1 MSPKQPKWLKIK
13 DMEGLKGWSEQRK
26 GHKAVRRKERVMGQG
41 GGRGEVT
48 GWRDGWWVGDGK
60 KPSTTRSSMMER
72 REKHGKGEERAD
84 MTRRGLMKESQLE

>member
-1 MSPKQPKWLKIK
+1 
-13 DMEGLKGWSEQRK
+13 
-26 GHKAVRRKERVMGQG
+26 MGQG

-84 MTRRGLMKESQLE
+84 MTRRKRKVNSNNRPHKWEVVWFYSYTLTLDEISSD